1 MSKEDINKPFQPLGK
16 QLKSMRE
23 KLRESLAD
31 VSGAVEI
38 DPEAL
43 SSYEDGT
50 NRPAEEILLL
60 LISHFSTKED
70 QAAKLWHLAGY
81 DQDELPLQS
90 STNDTSGQIQ
100 NSVALLPNDAKIVYT
115 DMVHVM
121 VNNYGVVLNFMQTSG
136 PNNQPMAV
144 SRVGM
149 SREHAQSVLDVLHKT
164 LKLQS
169 NNTLSPNNNEQKN
182 ENTDRKSL

>member
-1 MSKEDINKPFQPLGK
+1 MSKENANKPFQPLGK

-23 KLRESLAD
+23 KSRESLAE

-38 DPEAL
+38 DPDVL
-43 SSYEDGT
+43 SSYEDGLV
-50 NRPAEEILLL
+50 RPDEDILLL
-60 LISHFSTKED
+60 LISHFATKED

-81 DQDELPLQS
+81 DQDELPLHS
-90 STNDTSGQIQ
+90 SSNDITGQIQ
-100 NSVALLPNDAKIVYT
+100 NSVMLHPNDAKIVYT

-149 SREHAQSVLDVLHKT
+149 SREHAQSVLDVLKQT
-164 LKLQS
+164 LNLQS
-169 NNTLSPNNNEQKN
+169 QNTLPSENQKQSKQN
-182 ENTDRKSL
+182 PESKNK